1 MDQQQIMEILA
12 KILESQNEFRQSQD
26 SMSREINAMSQD
38 FNSKQDSMSQDINAM
53 NLDFNS
59 KHDSISRDF
68 NSKLHSMSNTLEKL
82 ALSIEHDIIVKIS
95 ALYDSREVQK
105 DHNARVD
112 ETLDRIEKKVEVLQL
127 ETSSLRRIK

>member
-12 KILESQNEFRQSQD
+12 KILESQNGLGKNQEATNQEMNAMSQK
-26 SMSREINAMSQD
+26 MNAMGQEMNATNQEMNAMGQEMNAMSQD
-38 FNSKQDSMSQDINAM
+38 FNTKQDAMS
-53 NLDFNS
+53 
-59 KHDSISRDF
+59 K
-68 NSKLHSMSNTLEKL
+68 KLEKIE
-82 ALSIEHDIIVKIS
+82 LSIEHDITVKIS

-105 DHNARVD
+105 DHNVRVD

>member
-12 KILESQNEFRQSQD
+12 KILESQNEFRQSQEAMGQEMNAMGQEMNA
-26 SMSREINAMSQD
+26 MSQEMNAMSQD
-38 FNSKQDSMSQDINAM
+38 FNTKQDAMSQDFNTKQDAM
-53 NLDFNS
+53 S
-59 KHDSISRDF
+59 K
-68 NSKLHSMSNTLEKL
+68 KLEKIE
-82 ALSIEHDIIVKIS
+82 LSIERDITVKIS

-105 DHNARVD
+105 AHNVRVD